1 LPGIQI
7 VALNLF
13 KVCDKH
19 VIIVKL
25 CPFGVLEILNIL
37 LEKFPITLNGL
48 NLGSK
53 GA

>member
-1 LPGIQI
+1 
-7 VALNLF
+7 VALNIL
-13 KVCDKH
+13 KICDKY

-37 LEKFPITLNGL
+37 LEKFPITLIGG
-48 NLGSK
+48 NLGSE